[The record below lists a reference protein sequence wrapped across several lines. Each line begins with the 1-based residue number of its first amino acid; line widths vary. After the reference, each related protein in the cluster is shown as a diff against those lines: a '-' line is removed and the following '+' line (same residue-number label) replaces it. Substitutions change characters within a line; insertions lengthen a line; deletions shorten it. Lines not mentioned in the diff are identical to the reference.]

1 MNHIPYDVLLQI
13 HDRVLAVS
21 GGMAGVKDEGLL
33 RSPLEFIVDD
43 SYYPE
48 LCDKITHVVYSLI
61 KNHGF
66 NDGNKRT
73 ALAVGG
79 FLLLLNGYDDYI
91 VHYFRM
97 FEQVVVLVADN
108 KLSKEEL
115 YVLFDEMITGGD
127 LSESSKIK
135 IIDLVDKL

>member
-1 MNHIPYDVLLQI
+1 
-13 HDRVLAVS
+13 
-21 GGMAGVKDEGLL
+21 
-33 RSPLEFIVDD
+33 
-43 SYYPE
+43 
-48 LCDKITHVVYSLI
+48 VYSLI